1 MTRPGVMRVV
11 SCRGAMRC
19 VVPRGLRVC
28 GGRAV
33 ETMKQKHV
41 VVQTN
46 PNPSQSQ
53 AKPSQGQSQAKPRSQ
68 SQTLGTS
75 TSRLSG
81 GEGELRPQAL
91 CLRLPQTTTRPG
103 QSAPSILLA
112 GACLGKSI
120 ETRSRDSNRK
130 NSKTQKHGG
139 EGCAIKRST
148 PYVPRRRFSP
158 APRAPCP

>member
-1 MTRPGVMRVV
+1 M
-11 SCRGAMRC
+11 
-19 VVPRGLRVC
+19 C

-53 AKPSQGQSQAKPRSQ
+53 AKPSQGQAKPRSQ

-120 ETRSRDSNRK
+120 ETRSRDSNLK
-130 NSKTQKHGG
+130 NSKTRRGG
-139 EGCAIKRST
+139 LRDKKINAVRTKAAFLSRSARSLSLSAVSNSSST
-148 PYVPRRRFSP
+148 SSTSLQG
-158 APRAPCP
+158 